1 MTDTADPYTV
11 LDIDRGADPD
21 QIKRAFRRMIAQWHP
36 DRSRDTDAAD
46 RAAAIISA
54 YRTLSDP
61 ERRRMVDRRQTI
73 RPMPSG
79 TDRRQTVRRTA
90 DRAAVSRSPCPTVRV
105 RDGASAAVAFALIA
119 YVLSPD
125 IRAYQRDRGDGAA
138 VAAATVIG
146 LER

>member
-1 MTDTADPYTV
+1 MTDTADPYTI

-21 QIKRAFRRMIAQWHP
+21 QIRRAFRRMIAQWHP
-36 DRSRDTDAAD
+36 DRSRDADAAD

-61 ERRRMVDRRQTI
+61 ERRRIVDRRQTI
-73 RPMPSG
+73 RPMSPG
-79 TDRRQTVRRTA
+79 TERRQTVRRAA
-90 DRAAVSRSPCPTVRV
+90 DRAAMPRLQYPTVRV

-125 IRAYQRDRGDGAA
+125 IRAWQRDRGDGAA

-146 LER
+146 PER

>member
-21 QIKRAFRRMIAQWHP
+21 QIKRAFRRMIARWHP
-36 DRSRDTDAAD
+36 DRSCDADAAD

-61 ERRRMVDRRQTI
+61 ERRRIADRRNVM
-73 RPMPSG
+73 RPMPPG
-79 TDRRQTVRRTA
+79 TERRQSVRRTS
-90 DRAAVSRSPCPTVRV
+90 DRAAVSRSRYRAVRV
-105 RDGASAAVAFALIA
+105 RDGASAAVALALVA

-138 VAAATVIG
+138 IAAAVIG
-146 LER
+146 PEQ